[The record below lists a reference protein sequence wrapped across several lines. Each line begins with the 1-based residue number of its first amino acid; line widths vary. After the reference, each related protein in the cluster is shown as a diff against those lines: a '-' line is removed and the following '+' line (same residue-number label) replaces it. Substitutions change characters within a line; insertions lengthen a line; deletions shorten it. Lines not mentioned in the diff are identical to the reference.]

1 MTPAPARMGVEAR
14 AASDY
19 APGMAIDLRC
29 FTYIDILQSQTAS
42 FLGTIARG
50 YLPLEGQASLF
61 IEVAPG
67 MDINLV
73 TDIALKRTSCT
84 TGMQVVEREFGVL
97 ELHHFDQGQV
107 RAAGEEVLRALEL
120 SEQDRLKPRVVSA
133 QIINGIDGHQ
143 AQIVNRM
150 RHGNFL
156 NQGDTLYVLEVH
168 PAGYALI
175 ATNEAEKAANINV
188 LEILSFGAFGRV
200 YLGGSEE
207 EINQA
212 AAAAVAALAAIDG
225 RENPGAGAASY

>member
-1 MTPAPARMGVEAR
+1 
-14 AASDY
+14 
-19 APGMAIDLRC
+19 MAIDLRC
-29 FTYIDILQSQTAS
+29 FTYIDILQPQTAS
-42 FLGTIARG
+42 FIGTVSRG

-67 MDINLV
+67 MDVNVV

-107 RAAGEEVLRALEL
+107 RAAGEEILRALEI
-120 SEQDRLKPRVVSA
+120 EEKDRLKPRVVSA
-133 QIINGIDGHQ
+133 QIITGVDGHQ

-156 NQGDTLYVLEVH
+156 DQGDTLYVLEIH
-168 PAGYALI
+168 PAGYALL

-212 AAAAVAALAAIDG
+212 AAAAVAVLQAIDG
-225 RENPGAGAASY
+225 RENPGPGPVFY

>member
-1 MTPAPARMGVEAR
+1 
-14 AASDY
+14 
-19 APGMAIDLRC
+19 MAIDLRC
-29 FTYIDILQSQTAS
+29 FTYVDILQPQTAG
-42 FLGTIARG
+42 FLGTVSRG
-50 YLPLEGQASLF
+50 YLPLAGQASLF

-67 MDINLV
+67 MDINVV

-107 RAAGEEVLRALEL
+107 RAAGEEILQALSLKEL
-120 SEQDRLKPRVVSA
+120 DRLRPRVVSA
-133 QIINGIDGHQ
+133 QTITGITGYQ

-156 NQGDTLYVLEVH
+156 NEHSTLYVLECH

-175 ATNEAEKAANINV
+175 ATNEAEKAANIDV
-188 LEILSFGAFGRV
+188 LEFLSVGAFGRV

-212 AAAAVAALAAIDG
+212 AAAAIAVLESISG
-225 RENPGAGAASY
+225 RDNPGPGPVFY